1 MSLLS
6 VIMPA
11 YNEGQKIKA
20 SVIRTH
26 RELSLIGKP
35 FEIIIVNDGST
46 DRTAEILSELM
57 DSFSNVKAVN
67 LPGNRG
73 KGEALREGFKH
84 TKGDLVCFL
93 DADLD
98 LPPEQIPIFFEV
110 MKNEGADVVIGSKMH
125 PDSQVEYPVHRRI
138 ISLIYFTITKILFG
152 LPVRDTQTGL
162 KVFKREVLELC
173 MPRMLVKAFAYD
185 LELLVIAHH
194 FGFRISEA
202 PVMIKYHAK
211 YGYIARRILFTTGND
226 TLAIFYRL
234 YILNYYEE
242 WTPNGNP

>member
-1 MSLLS
+1 MPLLS

-11 YNEGQKIKA
+11 YNEGQKIKE

-26 RELSLIGKP
+26 QELSLIGRD
-35 FEIIIVNDGST
+35 FEIIVANDGST
-46 DRTAEILSELM
+46 DRTAEILSQLSS
-57 DSFSNVKAVN
+57 SFPNVKAVN
-67 LPGNRG
+67 LPRNRG
-73 KGEALREGFKH
+73 KGEALREGFKQS
-84 TKGDLVCFL
+84 KGELICFL

-98 LPPEQIPIFFEV
+98 LPPEQIRLFFEI
-110 MKNEGADVVIGSKMH
+110 MKTEDADVVIGSKMH
-125 PDSQVEYPVHRRI
+125 PDSRVEYPIHRRI
-138 ISLIYFTITKILFG
+138 ISLIYFTITKILFS

-162 KVFKREVLELC
+162 KLFKREVLELC

-185 LELLVIAHH
+185 LELLVLAHH

-202 PVMIKYHAK
+202 PVMIEYHAK
-211 YGYIARRILFTTGND
+211 YDYIPQRVLFTTGKD

-242 WTPNGNP
+242 WKPNV